1 MYSKIWHN
9 PKWHNDPKMERN
21 SQAGAKLSR
30 QYSWTYKI
38 LDLEVADLITD
49 CSENTS
55 IYIFRVLFY
64 FMCPYS
70 LSYVPLSEI
79 GHSRNGPLL
88 TRRARQLR

>member
-55 IYIFRVLFY
+55 LEAILHDVLSFRFESHPIFRY
-64 FMCPYS
+64 TYW
-70 LSYVPLSEI
+70 
-79 GHSRNGPLL
+79 LL
-88 TRRARQLR
+88 Y